1 MHHTDDRAYSD
12 VSLHNKNSLDSVQSP
27 VLTTLEP
34 IKQVGGQLLSANE
47 ANVSILSLVSAGIL
61 SFEFFILLS
70 ADL

>member
-1 MHHTDDRAYSD
+1 MHHTDDRVYSD

-47 ANVSILSLVSAGIL
+47 ANVCIILHSFDRDSVILV
-61 SFEFFILLS
+61 FIRLS